1 MKKILVLFLMI
12 LCSFGARAVSL
23 SDNALLWVP
32 DKGKGV
38 AYCGCKCQSYESDK
52 LCIGD
57 NASTCNDNAFPV
69 KVTDSDYGKIVMM
82 LVEANVGGA
91 LFCPVVVIG
100 QKVVSD
106 TMLTYFY
113 NGIYYKRLTTG
124 TDNCVWLCHDGYAG
138 DRCQQEITV
147 NTSYAG
153 MCDANLLLRSN
164 YNDIKYNS
172 TVANDLGLNDIVTRS
187 DNAGYGF
194 NCDDCGSI
202 RSYDIIMVISDWLNS
217 GNGAWVQPY
226 VIEAG
231 KSGTTYGV
239 NTYPAVYSGT
249 CPTTKHSK
257 QLGCKVGYK
266 PNSAKNDCEPINVA
280 NCNSSGP
287 LPSEYCDG
295 WDVSRFNSTIHSTIR
310 VGTGNNACYQW
321 RCRDQKKILDVAGG
335 TECTWYV
342 WSPQRGV
349 NPKDGTGVQCPTAM
363 VFNANVHGDGVS
375 VDYCEDTIRVSG
387 DVLLYGNGSS
397 STTWDK
403 QCWTKTNPEEYKK
416 CVALGVK

>member
-23 SDNALLWVP
+23 SDNALLWVT

-57 NASTCNDNAFPV
+57 NASTCNNDAFPV
-69 KVTDSDYGKIVMM
+69 KVTDSEYGKIVMM

-100 QKVVSD
+100 TPTRASD
-106 TMLTYFY
+106 GWTTYLY
-113 NGIYYKRLTTG
+113 NGIYYKRLTTDP
-124 TDNCVWLCHDGYAG
+124 DNCVWLCRDGYAG
-138 DRCQQEITV
+138 ENCQRSITE
-147 NTSYAG
+147 SSG
-153 MCDANLLLRSN
+153 CDANPLWRSN
-164 YNDIKYNS
+164 YNDIEYDS
-172 TVANDLGLNDIVTRS
+172 TVAQDLVLSDIVTRS
-187 DNAGYGF
+187 DNAGRGF
-194 NCDDCGSI
+194 NCDACGSI
-202 RSYDIIMVISDWLNS
+202 RSYDIIMVISDWLDS

-226 VIEAG
+226 VIEADNYG
-231 KSGTTYGV
+231 AKYGV
-239 NTYPAVYSGT
+239 NTYPAVYSGN
-249 CPTTKHSK
+249 CPTMEHSK

-266 PNSAKNDCEPINVA
+266 PNSAKNDCEPINVI
-280 NCNSSGP
+280 NCNAGGP
-287 LPSEYCDG
+287 SASEYCDG
-295 WDVSRFNSTIHSTIR
+295 WKASNFDSTKHSLIKVPNSN
-310 VGTGNNACYQW
+310 TGCYQW
-321 RCRDQKKILDVAGG
+321 RCRDGKSILDKAGG

-349 NPKDGTGVQCPTAM
+349 NPENGTGVQCPSAM

-375 VDYCEDTIRVSG
+375 VNYCEDTIRVSG